1 MKFTFPF
8 SYQSFA
14 CWRERTLQSKIALFG
29 RALRRATARPI
40 LTGSFN
46 GMQRSWNG
54 CELGR
59 QRNRQ
64 QGKDIDVDDDDSPSD
79 WWDDEGDKLPFVLVE
94 EFNDDGDEGSS
105 IIVKTK
111 SLG

>member
-1 MKFTFPF
+1 
-8 SYQSFA
+8 
-14 CWRERTLQSKIALFG
+14 
-29 RALRRATARPI
+29 
-40 LTGSFN
+40 
-46 GMQRSWNG
+46 MQRSWNG

-64 QGKDIDVDDDDSPSD
+64 QGKDIWVGDDIPSD
-79 WWDDEGDKLPFVLVE
+79 WWDDDGDKLPFVFVE
-94 EFNDDGDEGSS
+94 EFNDDGDETSS